1 MPKNFLGSKILFC
14 STLQETMVRTMTDG
28 IVNRFLRSAKAEM
41 LQKNEMEIKC
51 PCRRCKLKSLIA
63 DPDSG
68 QVRDHLLLRGFMD
81 GYRWQGD
88 EDDYEVVHGGGQEM
102 RKGSK
107 TTTAARAG
115 EKTKNLQDMIT
126 AMMLY
131 TVIM

>member
-1 MPKNFLGSKILFC
+1 
-14 STLQETMVRTMTDG
+14 MVRTMTEG
-28 IVNRFLRSAKAEM
+28 IVNRFLSSAKAEM
-41 LQKNEMEIKC
+41 LQKNETEIRC

-63 DPDSG
+63 DPESG

-88 EDDYEVVHGGGQEM
+88 EDDYEVVHGGRHEM
-102 RKGSK
+102 RKGRK

-126 AMMLY
+126 TVMLY